1 MFLDLRYDLRIGQLV
16 RGLDSDDTLSQRLG
30 AAETFLELQLG
41 LTRPE
46 NQNRLGLPQLTD
58 HFVVVPV
65 KLLAV
70 AFLVLFLAPGVLR
83 ARITSVRSDVGFQGL
98 GGDAIR

>member
-30 AAETFLELQLG
+30 AAQTLLELQLG

-46 NQNRLGLPQLTD
+46 DQNGLRLPQLTD
-58 HFVVVPV
+58 DLVVVPV
-65 KLLAV
+65 KVLAV
-70 AFLVLFLAPGVLR
+70 AVLVFFLAPAILR
-83 ARITSVRSDVGFQGL
+83 A
-98 GGDAIR
+98 